1 MIRLEQNLIMFV
13 QVGYV
18 RSLSSWMKKNAE
30 QLKVRLASDI
40 LFYCFKMMSNA
51 ELTSVMFITFSVALI
66 RSKFP
71 FLRYL
76 NTSGF

>member
-51 ELTSVMFITFSVALI
+51 ELTSVMFITFSVALTSI
-66 RSKFP
+66 IVF
-71 FLRYL
+71 YL
-76 NTSGF
+76 